1 MTELIENIEILKQF
15 VDCYE
20 AYEALVEVDEING
33 DAVFKA
39 VEDALEL
46 LCDIKDI
53 IEKWRDKSTD
63 ERYNLAEAS
72 RIVLNQLLE
81 YNMFKGAYDARNGK
95 PEFIYGIQT
104 VIENI
109 AYNIDEETGDKI
121 SDMITRNIVES
132 MNKAE
137 VEK

>member
-1 MTELIENIEILKQF
+1 MTNETYNDLVVGYALVRLKSIKRQLKEQR
-15 VDCYE
+15 DI
-20 AYEALVEVDEING
+20 EALEMAME
-33 DAVFKA
+33 
-39 VEDALEL
+39 AL
-46 LCDIKDI
+46 
-53 IEKWRDKSTD
+53 DKSTD

-81 YNMFKGAYDARNGK
+81 CNMFKGSYDARNGK

-137 VEK
+137 NEKKGV